1 MKAFFE
7 ELFTY
12 SHHYNQ
18 QLAAALSGQ
27 PEIIDAK
34 SMALFSHILNAHQ
47 IWNNRILGHPIGC
60 TVWETRPS
68 DAFAAIDLH
77 NYEQTLVLL
86 DKFGF
91 TDEITYTTSNGSPFV
106 NTVSNILFHV
116 INHSTYHRG
125 QIALLFRQHGM
136 EPLVTD
142 FIFYKR

>member
-1 MKAFFE
+1 MKTFFE

-12 SHHYNQ
+12 SHHCNQ
-18 QLAAALSGQ
+18 QLAAVLSEQ
-27 PEIIDAK
+27 PETIDAK

-47 IWNNRILGHPIGC
+47 IWNNRILGQPVGC

-68 DAFAAIDLH
+68 DAFAVIDLH
-77 NYEQTLVLL
+77 NYHQTLVLL

-91 TDEITYTTSNGSPFV
+91 ADEITYTTSNGSPFV
-106 NTVSNILFHV
+106 NTVGNILFHV

-136 EPLVTD
+136 APLVTD